1 MARAKPETM
10 ERWLCTMR
18 MYDIINNKKEG
29 KVLTKE
35 EICFFVEGY
44 VNNEIPDYQ
53 AAALLMAICFN
64 DLNIDEI
71 FYLTEAM
78 INSGDIIDLSNV
90 DGITIDKHSTG
101 GVGDKTSLALL
112 PMLAACGLK
121 GSKMSGRGLGHTGG
135 TLDKLEAIDGFNINI
150 SMDQAN
156 DIIKENNFIIC
167 GQTLNLVPADK
178 KLYALRDVT
187 ATVDNIG
194 LIASSIMSKKIASG
208 AKNIVL
214 DVKLGSG
221 AFMKDLDSAIKLSET
236 MVKIG
241 ERFGKNI
248 RAVITNMDEP
258 LGKAVG
264 NSIEVIEAIDTLK
277 GSGPKDFEDLC
288 IFLCANLLEMTGIA
302 SSLENGE
309 QISKEIIDSKKA
321 LKRFEKFIEL
331 QNGDSRVVDEYS
343 LFKQPKYKK
352 DVLAKNS
359 GYVFSVNAE
368 MIGKASLTAGAGRE
382 KKEDNIDYSA
392 GILIN
397 KKVNDK
403 IKEGDVLA
411 TIYTDNENKI
421 KEIEAEIQN
430 AFMISDDKNDNVKL
444 IYGIVTKNG
453 FIPYK
458 NN

>member
-1 MARAKPETM
+1 
-10 ERWLCTMR
+10 MR
-18 MYDIINNKKEG
+18 MYDIINNKKNK

-35 EICFFVEGY
+35 EIQFFVDGY
-44 VNNEIPDYQ
+44 VKNEIPDYQ
-53 AAALLMAICFN
+53 VSALLMAICLN
-64 DLNIDEI
+64 DINLDEI

-78 INSGDIIDLSNV
+78 INSGDIIDLSNI

-101 GVGDKTSLALL
+101 GVGDKTSLSLL

-135 TLDKLEAIDGFNINI
+135 TLDKLEAITGFNINI
-150 SMDQAN
+150 SDKEAN
-156 DIIKENNFIIC
+156 DIINDNNFIIC

-214 DVKLGSG
+214 DVKVGSG
-221 AFMKDLDSAIKLSET
+221 AFMKDLESAIKLSET
-236 MVKIG
+236 MVSIG

-264 NSIEVIEAIDTLK
+264 NSIEVIEAIETLR
-277 GSGPKDFEDLC
+277 GNGPRDFEDLC

-302 SSLENGE
+302 SSLQNGE
-309 QISKEIIDSKKA
+309 QIAKEIIDSKKA
-321 LKRFEKFIEL
+321 LNRFERFVEL
-331 QNGDSRVVDEYS
+331 QNGDSRLVNDYN
-343 LFKQPKYKK
+343 LFKQAKYKAE
-352 DVLAKNS
+352 VLS
-359 GYVFSVNAE
+359 PGTGYVHAINAE
-368 MIGKASLTAGAGRE
+368 MIGKAALVAGAGRE

-392 GILIN
+392 GIMIN

-403 IKEGDVLA
+403 INNSDVIA
-411 TIYTDNENKI
+411 TIYTDRQDKI
-421 KEIEAEIQN
+421 EDIKSQI
-430 AFMISDDKNDNVKL
+430 ISAYNISEEKNNDAKL

-453 FIPYK
+453 FLPYK
-458 NN
+458 N

>member
-1 MARAKPETM
+1 
-10 ERWLCTMR
+10 MR
-18 MYDIINNKKEG
+18 MYDIINNKKNN

-35 EICFFVEGY
+35 EICFFIEGY
-44 VNNEIPDYQ
+44 VKNEIPDYQ
-53 AAALLMAICFN
+53 VSALLMAICLN
-64 DLNIDEI
+64 DINLDEI

-78 INSGDIIDLSNV
+78 INSGDTIDLSNI

-101 GVGDKTSLALL
+101 GVGDKTSLSLL

-150 SMDQAN
+150 SDKRAS
-156 DIIKENNFIIC
+156 DIINENNFIIC

-221 AFMKDLDSAIKLSET
+221 AFMKDLESAIKLSET
-236 MVKIG
+236 MVNIG

-248 RAVITNMDEP
+248 RAIITNMDEP

-264 NSIEVIEAIDTLK
+264 NSIEVIEAIETLK
-277 GSGPKDFEDLC
+277 GNGPNDFENLC

-309 QISKEIIDSKKA
+309 QIAKEIIDSKRA
-321 LKRFEKFIEL
+321 LNRFEKFVEL
-331 QNGDSRVVDEYS
+331 QNGDNRVVNDYS
-343 LFKQPKYKK
+343 LFKQAKYKF
-352 DVLAKNS
+352 DVLSLNT
-359 GYVFSVNAE
+359 GYVHAINAE
-368 MIGKASLTAGAGRE
+368 MIGKAALVAGAGRE

-392 GILIN
+392 GIVIN

-403 IKEGDVLA
+403 VKDGDVLA
-411 TIYTDNENKI
+411 TIYTDNQSKI
-421 KEIEAEIQN
+421 EEINAQILN
-430 AFMISDDKNDNVKL
+430 AFKISEEKNYDAKL
-444 IYGIVTKNG
+444 IYGIVTKDG

-458 NN
+458 N

>member
-1 MARAKPETM
+1 
-10 ERWLCTMR
+10 MR
-18 MYDIINNKKEG
+18 MYDIINNKKEN

-35 EICFFVEGY
+35 EISFFVDGY
-44 VNNEIPDYQ
+44 VKNEIPDYQ
-53 AAALLMAICFN
+53 VSALLMAIC
-64 DLNIDEI
+64 LNGMNLDEI

-78 INSGDIIDLSNV
+78 INSGDIIDLSNI

-101 GVGDKTSLALL
+101 GVGDKTSLSLL

-135 TLDKLEAIDGFNINI
+135 TLDKLESIDGFNINI

-156 DIIKENNFIIC
+156 EIINENNFIIC

-221 AFMKDLDSAIKLSET
+221 AFMKNLEGAIKLSET
-236 MVKIG
+236 MVDIG

-248 RAVITNMDEP
+248 RAIITNMDEP

-277 GSGPKDFEDLC
+277 GTGPKDFEELC

-321 LKRFEKFIEL
+321 LKKFEKFVEL
-331 QNGDSRVVDEYS
+331 QNGDSRIVDDYS
-343 LFKQPKYKK
+343 LFKQPKYKA
-352 DVLAKNS
+352 DVLSLSS
-359 GYVFSVNAE
+359 GFIYSINAE
-368 MIGKASLTAGAGRE
+368 MIGKASLAAGAGRE
-382 KKEDNIDYSA
+382 KKEDDIDYSA

-403 IKEGDVLA
+403 VKEGDVIA
-411 TIYTDNENKI
+411 TIYTDNGNKI
-421 KEIEAEIQN
+421 DNIKAQIQN
-430 AFMISDDKNDNVKL
+430 AFNISNDKNNDVKL

-453 FIPYK
+453 YIPYK
-458 NN
+458 N

>member
-1 MARAKPETM
+1 
-10 ERWLCTMR
+10 MR
-18 MYDIINNKKEG
+18 MYDIINNKKNN

-35 EICFFVEGY
+35 EICFFIDGY
-44 VNNEIPDYQ
+44 VKNEIPDYQ
-53 AAALLMAICFN
+53 LSALLMAICLN
-64 DLNIDEI
+64 DINLDEI

-78 INSGDIIDLSNV
+78 INSGDTIDLSNI

-101 GVGDKTSLALL
+101 GVGDKTSLSLL

-150 SMDQAN
+150 SDMQAN
-156 DIIKENNFIIC
+156 DIINENNFIIC

-221 AFMKDLDSAIKLSET
+221 AFMKDLESAIKLSET
-236 MVKIG
+236 MVNIG

-248 RAVITNMDEP
+248 RAIITNMDEP

-264 NSIEVIEAIDTLK
+264 NSIEVIEAIETLK
-277 GSGPKDFEDLC
+277 GNGPNDFESLC

-321 LKRFEKFIEL
+321 LNRFEKFVEL
-331 QNGDSRVVDEYS
+331 QNGDSKVVNDYS
-343 LFKQPKYKK
+343 LFKQAKYKA
-352 DVLAKNS
+352 DVLSLNT
-359 GYVFSVNAE
+359 GYVHAINAE
-368 MIGKASLTAGAGRE
+368 MIGKAALVAGAGRE

-392 GILIN
+392 GIMIN

-403 IKEGDVLA
+403 VKDGDVLA
-411 TIYTDNENKI
+411 TIYTDNQNKI
-421 KEIEAEIQN
+421 EEIKAQILN
-430 AFMISDDKNDNVKL
+430 AFKISEEKNHDAKL
-444 IYGIVTKNG
+444 IYGIVTKDG

-458 NN
+458 N

>member
-1 MARAKPETM
+1 
-10 ERWLCTMR
+10 MR
-18 MYDIINNKKEG
+18 MYDIINNKKNN

-35 EICFFVEGY
+35 EICFFIEGY
-44 VNNEIPDYQ
+44 VKNEIPDYQ
-53 AAALLMAICFN
+53 VSALLMAICLN
-64 DLNIDEI
+64 DINLDEI

-78 INSGDIIDLSNV
+78 INSGDTIDLSNI

-101 GVGDKTSLALL
+101 GVGDKTSLSLL

-150 SMDQAN
+150 SDKQAS
-156 DIIKENNFIIC
+156 DIINENNFIIC

-221 AFMKDLDSAIKLSET
+221 AFMKDLESAIKLSET
-236 MVKIG
+236 MVNIG

-248 RAVITNMDEP
+248 RAIITNMDEP

-264 NSIEVIEAIDTLK
+264 NSIEVIEAIETLK
-277 GSGPKDFEDLC
+277 GNGPNDFENLC

-309 QISKEIIDSKKA
+309 QIAKEIIDSKRA
-321 LKRFEKFIEL
+321 LNRFEKFVEL
-331 QNGDSRVVDEYS
+331 QNGDSRVVNDYS
-343 LFKQPKYKK
+343 LFKQAKYKF
-352 DVLAKNS
+352 DVLSLNT
-359 GYVFSVNAE
+359 GYVHAINAE
-368 MIGKASLTAGAGRE
+368 MIGKAALVAGAGRE

-392 GILIN
+392 GIVIN

-403 IKEGDVLA
+403 VKDGDVLA
-411 TIYTDNENKI
+411 TIYTDNQNKI
-421 KEIEAEIQN
+421 EEIKAQILN
-430 AFMISDDKNDNVKL
+430 AFKISEEKNYDAKL
-444 IYGIVTKNG
+444 IYGIVTKDG

-458 NN
+458 N

>member
-1 MARAKPETM
+1 
-10 ERWLCTMR
+10 MR
-18 MYDIINNKKEG
+18 MYDIINNKKNK

-35 EICFFVEGY
+35 EIHFFIDGY
-44 VNNEIPDYQ
+44 VKNEIPDYQ
-53 AAALLMAICFN
+53 VSALLMAICLN
-64 DLNIDEI
+64 DLNLDEI

-78 INSGDIIDLSNV
+78 INSGDIIDLSNI

-101 GVGDKTSLALL
+101 GVGDKTSLSLL

-135 TLDKLEAIDGFNINI
+135 TLDKLEAIEGFNINI
-150 SMDQAN
+150 SDKQAN
-156 DIIKENNFIIC
+156 DIINENNFIIC

-214 DVKLGSG
+214 DVKVGSG

-236 MVKIG
+236 MVSIG

-248 RAVITNMDEP
+248 RAIITNMDEP

-264 NSIEVIEAIDTLK
+264 NSIEVIEAIETLR
-277 GSGPKDFEDLC
+277 GNGPRDYENLC

-302 SSLENGE
+302 SSLQNGE
-309 QISKEIIDSKKA
+309 QIAKEIIDSKKA
-321 LKRFEKFIEL
+321 LDRFEKFVEL
-331 QNGDSRVVDEYS
+331 QNGDSRVVNDYS
-343 LFKQPKYKK
+343 LFKQAKYKA
-352 DVLAKNS
+352 DVLSVNS
-359 GYVFSVNAE
+359 GYVHAINAE
-368 MIGKASLTAGAGRE
+368 MIGRAALVAGAGRE

-392 GILIN
+392 GIIIN

-403 IKEGDVLA
+403 VKDTDVLA
-411 TIYTDNENKI
+411 TIYTDNHDKI
-421 KEIEAEIQN
+421 DEIN
-430 AFMISDDKNDNVKL
+430 AQILSAFKISEEKNYDAKL

-458 NN
+458 D

>member
-1 MARAKPETM
+1 
-10 ERWLCTMR
+10 MR

-35 EICFFVEGY
+35 EINFFVNGY

-53 AAALLMAICFN
+53 VSALLMAIYFN
-64 DLNIDEI
+64 ELNLDEI
-71 FYLTEAM
+71 VYLTEAM
-78 INSGDIIDLSNV
+78 INSGDIIDLSNI

-101 GVGDKTSLALL
+101 GVGDKTSLSLL

-135 TLDKLEAIDGFNINI
+135 TLDKLESIDGFNINI
-150 SMDQAN
+150 SMNQAN
-156 DIIKENNFIIC
+156 DIIRENNFIIC

-214 DVKLGSG
+214 DVKVGSG

-248 RAVITNMDEP
+248 RAIITNMDEP

-264 NSIEVIEAIDTLK
+264 NSIEVIEAIETLK

-302 SSLENGE
+302 TSIENGV

-321 LKRFEKFIEL
+321 LKRFERFVEL
-331 QNGDSRVVDEYS
+331 QHGNSKIVNDYG
-343 LFKQPKYKK
+343 LFKQAKYKV
-352 DVLAKNS
+352 DVQS
-359 GYVFSVNAE
+359 VSDGYVFGINAE
-368 MIGKASLTAGAGRE
+368 MIGKASLIAGAGRE
-382 KKEDNIDYSA
+382 KKEDSIDYSA
-392 GILIN
+392 GIIIN

-403 IKEGDVLA
+403 VKKGDILA
-411 TIYTDNENKI
+411 TIYTDNESKI
-421 KEIEAEIQN
+421 KEIETEIHS
-430 AFMISDDKNDNVKL
+430 AFNISSDKNENIKL

>member
-1 MARAKPETM
+1 
-10 ERWLCTMR
+10 MR
-18 MYDIINNKKEG
+18 MYDIINNKKNN

-35 EICFFVEGY
+35 EICFFIEGY
-44 VNNEIPDYQ
+44 VKNEIPDYQ
-53 AAALLMAICFN
+53 VSALLMAICLN
-64 DLNIDEI
+64 DINLDEI

-78 INSGDIIDLSNV
+78 INSGDTIDLSNI

-101 GVGDKTSLALL
+101 GVGDKTSLSLL

-150 SMDQAN
+150 SDKRAS
-156 DIIKENNFIIC
+156 DIINENNFIIC

-221 AFMKDLDSAIKLSET
+221 AFMKDLESAIKLSET
-236 MVKIG
+236 MVNIG

-248 RAVITNMDEP
+248 RAIITNMDEP

-264 NSIEVIEAIDTLK
+264 NSIEVIEAIETLK
-277 GSGPKDFEDLC
+277 GNGPNDFENLC

-309 QISKEIIDSKKA
+309 QIAKEIIDSKRA
-321 LKRFEKFIEL
+321 LNKFEKFVEL
-331 QNGDSRVVDEYS
+331 QNGDNRVVNDYS
-343 LFKQPKYKK
+343 LFKQAKYKF
-352 DVLAKNS
+352 DVLSLNT
-359 GYVFSVNAE
+359 GYVHAINAE
-368 MIGKASLTAGAGRE
+368 MIGKAALVAGAGRE

-392 GILIN
+392 GIVIN

-403 IKEGDVLA
+403 VKNGDVLA
-411 TIYTDNENKI
+411 TIYTDNQSKI
-421 KEIEAEIQN
+421 EEINAQILN
-430 AFMISDDKNDNVKL
+430 AFKISEEKNYDAKL
-444 IYGIVTKNG
+444 IYGIVTKDG

-458 NN
+458 N

>member
-1 MARAKPETM
+1 
-10 ERWLCTMR
+10 MR

-35 EICFFVEGY
+35 EINFFVSGY
-44 VNNEIPDYQ
+44 VKNEIPDYQ
-53 AAALLMAICFN
+53 VSALLMAIYFN
-64 DLNIDEI
+64 DLNLDEI

-78 INSGDIIDLSNV
+78 INSGDVIDLSNI

-101 GVGDKTSLALL
+101 GVGDKTSLSLL

-135 TLDKLEAIDGFNINI
+135 TLDKLESINGFDINI
-150 SMDQAN
+150 SMNQAN

-214 DVKLGSG
+214 DVKVGSG
-221 AFMKDLDSAIKLSET
+221 AFMKNLDSAIKLSET

-241 ERFGKNI
+241 NRFGKNI
-248 RAVITNMDEP
+248 RAIITNMDEP

-264 NSIEVIEAIDTLK
+264 NSIEVIEAIETLK
-277 GSGPKDFEDLC
+277 GNGPKDFENLC

-302 SSLENGE
+302 TSLENGA
-309 QISKEIIDSKKA
+309 QISKEIIDSKRA
-321 LKRFEKFIEL
+321 LNRFERFVEL
-331 QNGDSRVVDEYS
+331 QHGERKVVNDYS
-343 LFKQPKYKK
+343 LFKQAKYKV
-352 DVLAKNS
+352 DVKS
-359 GYVFSVNAE
+359 EEEGYVFSINAE
-368 MIGKASLTAGAGRE
+368 MIGKASLIAGAGRE
-382 KKEDNIDYSA
+382 KKEDDIDYSA
-392 GILIN
+392 GIIIN

-403 IKEGDVLA
+403 VKKNDVIA
-411 TIYTDNENKI
+411 AIYTDNENKI
-421 KEIEAEIQN
+421 KEIEAEIHN
-430 AFMISDDKNDNVKL
+430 AFTISSNKNDSIKL

-453 FIPYK
+453 FIPYI
-458 NN
+458 ND

>member
-1 MARAKPETM
+1 
-10 ERWLCTMR
+10 MR
-18 MYDIINNKKEG
+18 MYDIINNKKNK

-35 EICFFVEGY
+35 EIHFFIDGY
-44 VNNEIPDYQ
+44 VKNEIPDYQ
-53 AAALLMAICFN
+53 VSALLMAVCLN
-64 DLNIDEI
+64 DLNLDEI

-78 INSGDIIDLSNV
+78 INSGDIIDLSNI

-101 GVGDKTSLALL
+101 GVGDKTSLSLL

-150 SMDQAN
+150 SDKQAN
-156 DIIKENNFIIC
+156 DIINENNFIIC

-214 DVKLGSG
+214 DVKVGSG

-236 MVKIG
+236 MVNIG

-248 RAVITNMDEP
+248 RAIITNMDEP

-264 NSIEVIEAIDTLK
+264 NSIEVIEAIETLR
-277 GSGPKDFEDLC
+277 GNGPRDYENLC

-302 SSLENGE
+302 SSLQNGE
-309 QISKEIIDSKKA
+309 QIAKEIIDSKKA
-321 LKRFEKFIEL
+321 LDRFEKFVEL
-331 QNGDSRVVDEYS
+331 QNGDSRVVNDYS
-343 LFKQPKYKK
+343 LFKQAKYKA
-352 DVLAKNS
+352 DVLSVNS
-359 GYVFSVNAE
+359 GYVHAINAE
-368 MIGKASLTAGAGRE
+368 MIGRAALVAGAGRE

-392 GILIN
+392 GIIIN

-403 IKEGDVLA
+403 VKDADVLA
-411 TIYTDNENKI
+411 TIYTDNQDKI
-421 KEIEAEIQN
+421 EEIN
-430 AFMISDDKNDNVKL
+430 AQILSAFKISGEKNYDAKL

-453 FIPYK
+453 FIPY

>member
-1 MARAKPETM
+1 MAGAKPRIM

-101 GVGDKTSLALL
+101 GVGDKTSLTLL

-150 SMDQAN
+150 SMEQAN
-156 DIIKENNFIIC
+156 EIIKENNFIIC

-178 KLYALRDVT
+178 KLYSLRDVT

-194 LIASSIMSKKIASG
+194 LIASSIMSKKISSG

-331 QNGDSRVVDEYS
+331 QNGDSRVVDEYN

-352 DVLAKNS
+352 DVLSKNS

-397 KKVNDK
+397 KKVNDR

>member
-1 MARAKPETM
+1 
-10 ERWLCTMR
+10 
-18 MYDIINNKKEG
+18 MYDIINNKKNN

-35 EICFFVEGY
+35 EICFFIEGY
-44 VNNEIPDYQ
+44 VKNEIPDYQ
-53 AAALLMAICFN
+53 VSALLMAICLN
-64 DLNIDEI
+64 DINLDEI

-78 INSGDIIDLSNV
+78 INSGDTIDLSNI

-101 GVGDKTSLALL
+101 GVGDKTSLSLL

-150 SMDQAN
+150 SDKQAS
-156 DIIKENNFIIC
+156 DIINENNFIIC

-221 AFMKDLDSAIKLSET
+221 AFMKDLESAIKLSET
-236 MVKIG
+236 MVNIG

-248 RAVITNMDEP
+248 RAIITNMDEP

-264 NSIEVIEAIDTLK
+264 NSIEVIEAIETLK
-277 GSGPKDFEDLC
+277 GNGPNDFENLC

-309 QISKEIIDSKKA
+309 QIAKEIIDSKRA
-321 LKRFEKFIEL
+321 LNRFEKFVEL
-331 QNGDSRVVDEYS
+331 QNGDSRVVNDYS
-343 LFKQPKYKK
+343 LFKQAKYKF
-352 DVLAKNS
+352 DVLSLNT
-359 GYVFSVNAE
+359 GYVHAINAE
-368 MIGKASLTAGAGRE
+368 MIGKAALVAGAGRE

-392 GILIN
+392 GIVIN

-403 IKEGDVLA
+403 VKDGDVLA
-411 TIYTDNENKI
+411 TIYTDNQNKI
-421 KEIEAEIQN
+421 EEIKAQILN
-430 AFMISDDKNDNVKL
+430 AFKISEEKNYDAKL
-444 IYGIVTKNG
+444 IYGIVTKDG

-458 NN
+458 N